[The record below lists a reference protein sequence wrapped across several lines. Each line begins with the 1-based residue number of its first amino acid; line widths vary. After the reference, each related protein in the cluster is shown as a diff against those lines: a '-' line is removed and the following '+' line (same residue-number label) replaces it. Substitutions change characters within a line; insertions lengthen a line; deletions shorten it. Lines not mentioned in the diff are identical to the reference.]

1 MYQVVRLSDLACII
15 EHFSNYPLKTK
26 KFADFLLFKKAFDI
40 VKTKEHLTKEGLI
53 NLINIRAS
61 LNKGLSKRLKSA
73 FSNVIPVER
82 PQVPKA
88 VLDSNNPDIKH

>member
-53 NLINIRAS
+53 NLGLRPRAS
-61 LNKGLSKRLKSA
+61 
-73 FSNVIPVER
+73 R
-82 PQVPKA
+82 PSGPRF
-88 VLDSNNPDIKH
+88 I